1 MKQYSAGGVMRTYC
15 FKLYN
20 SKRNR
25 KLHRQ
30 IYVAGLIYNHCIAL
44 HKRYY
49 KLFGKYLNVYQLQK
63 HLTKLKKTSKFA
75 YMNEIGSQ
83 AVQDIT
89 QRIDR
94 AYKLFFKNL
103 KRKIHTAPPS
113 FRKIGKYKSFT
124 LKQAGWKLNE
134 SDNSI
139 IIGKQRYR
147 YAKSREIMGKVKILT
162 IKRDTLGDI
171 YLYFV
176 CETSENEVLART
188 GKSVG
193 FDFGLKMF
201 LNASDGNDIASPLFF
216 RRNAS
221 AIKRASKNLSRK
233 ARGSNNRQRT
243 RLALARLYKRVSNQR
258 NDFHWK
264 IAHNIAGEYALICL
278 EDLNLKAMQK
288 RYGRKI
294 SDLGFADFVN
304 KLKYAAYKTGS
315 TVVEIDRF
323 YPSSQLCS
331 DCGYQNKGIK
341 NLKVRE
347 WICPN
352 CGSKHNRD
360 RNASINIEREG
371 NRILFA

>member
-1 MKQYSAGGVMRTYC
+1 MRTYR

-25 KLHRQ
+25 KLHKQ
-30 IYVAGLIYNHCIAL
+30 INAAGLVYNHCIAL

-49 KLFGKYLNVYQLQK
+49 KLFGKSLNMYQLQK
-63 HLTKLKKTSKFA
+63 HLTKLKKNSQFA
-75 YMNEIGSQ
+75 YLKEIGSQ

-94 AYKLFFKNL
+94 AYKLFFRNL
-103 KRKIHTAPPS
+103 KHKIRTAPPS
-113 FRKIGKYKSFT
+113 FKKISKYKSFT

-139 IIGKQRYR
+139 VIGKQRYR
-147 YAKSREIMGKVKILT
+147 YAKSREIDGKVKIIT
-162 IKRDTLGDI
+162 VKRDALGDI
-171 YLYFV
+171 YIYFV

-201 LNASDGNDIASPLFF
+201 LNASDGKDIASPLFF
-216 RRNAS
+216 KQNAN
-221 AIKRASKNLSRK
+221 AIKRANKNLSRK
-233 ARGSNNRQRT
+233 AKGSNNRKKARI
-243 RLALARLYKRVSNQR
+243 ALARLHKKVANQR
-258 NDFHWK
+258 DNFHWQ
-264 IAHNIAGEYALICL
+264 IAHRLVAEYALICL

-288 RYGRKI
+288 RFGRKI

-304 KLKYAAYKTGS
+304 KLKYMAYRTGS
-315 TVVEIDRF
+315 SVVEIDRF

-331 DCGYQNKGIK
+331 DCGYQNTETK
-341 NLKVRE
+341 NLKIRE
-347 WICPN
+347 WTCPK
-352 CGSKHNRD
+352 CGNTHNRD

-371 NRILFA
+371 TRLFFA